1 MTCRDLIKTT
11 TDMFH
16 LCCLSFFD
24 LRILINP
31 LISSNSSFPSMYVW
45 TRVSK
50 DKRFKTYTI
59 IELLIIKDLMC

>member
-1 MTCRDLIKTT
+1 
-11 TDMFH
+11 MFH

-59 IELLIIKDLMC
+59 IELLILKGLMC